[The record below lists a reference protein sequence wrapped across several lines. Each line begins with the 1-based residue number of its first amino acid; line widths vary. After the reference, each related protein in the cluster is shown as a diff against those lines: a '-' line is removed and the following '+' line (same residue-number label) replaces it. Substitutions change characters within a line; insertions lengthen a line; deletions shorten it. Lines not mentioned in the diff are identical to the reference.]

1 MYLAFNAPHDP
12 RQAPKKYI
20 DMYDVN
26 KIKVPKNFLPEYPYN
41 EYAGAGR
48 TLRDERTAPFPRT
61 EHAIKVTR
69 QEYFALITHMDE
81 QIGRILTALEKT
93 GKADNTYVFFTSD
106 HGLAV
111 GDHGFLGKQNMY
123 DSSVKV
129 PFLIMGPG
137 IPANSTVAAPIYLQ
151 DVMATSLAIAG
162 IEKPTQVDFHNIL
175 PLAQGKT
182 TQGEYDSIYGAYI
195 TTQRM
200 YRQGKYKLIMYPRAN
215 MIRLYDMENDPLEAI
230 DLAAGEKRPITLL
243 TKLFKDFQQQQQ
255 LMHDPLNVSDLL
267 DNFLNKIPAKPI
279 SKKSSKSQKP
289 SNNNNLEH

>member
-1 MYLAFNAPHDP
+1 
-12 RQAPKKYI
+12 
-20 DMYDVN
+20 MYDVN

-81 QIGRILTALEKT
+81 QIGRILAALEKT

-129 PFLIMGPG
+129 PFLIKGPG

-162 IEKPTQVDFHNIL
+162 VEKPAQVDFHNIL

-182 TQGEYDSIYGAYI
+182 TRGKYDTIYGAYI

-255 LMHDPLNVSDLL
+255 LMHDPLDLSDLL
-267 DNFLNKIPAKPI
+267 DNFLNNIPPTNIAKKIKG
-279 SKKSSKSQKP
+279 K
-289 SNNNNLEH
+289 NRVDR